1 MLLGVLASVVL
12 GFILSFF
19 GFDDWYLVHICPE
32 FIRSFGIV
40 FYYVSWASIG
50 AIVGYFGK

>member
-1 MLLGVLASVVL
+1 MLLGVLASVIL